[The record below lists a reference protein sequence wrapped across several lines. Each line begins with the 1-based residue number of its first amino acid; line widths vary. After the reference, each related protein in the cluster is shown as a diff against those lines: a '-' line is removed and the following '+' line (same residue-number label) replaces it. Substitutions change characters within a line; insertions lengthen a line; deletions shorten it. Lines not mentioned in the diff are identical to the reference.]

1 MAAIFKVDFRGL
13 DGIAK
18 NILAVRNGFPE
29 WAAAANAETAEEIRS
44 LAQRNIREI
53 DAIATGKMQA
63 GVEVTYSK
71 AGLVYAV
78 GTKAAYGPFVELG
91 TRPHFPPLDA
101 IREWCRVR
109 GIDEKAAFPIA
120 RAISR
125 RGLPE
130 RPWLRPAFL
139 AGIVQHANRIRIAV
153 NDGLRS
159 KLA

>member
-1 MAAIFKVDFRGL
+1 MAAIFKVDMRGIEGL
-13 DGIAK
+13 QK

-29 WAAAANAETAEEIRS
+29 WAAEANAETAEVIRT
-44 LAQRNIREI
+44 LAQRNIQEI
-53 DAIATGKMQA
+53 DAIATGKMAA
-63 GVEVTYSK
+63 GVEVAYSR
-71 AGLVYAV
+71 AGLVFAV
-78 GTKAAYGPFVELG
+78 GTKAAYGVFVELG

-109 GIDEKAAFPIA
+109 GIDEKAAYPIA
-120 RAISR
+120 LAISR

-139 AGIVQHANRIRIAV
+139 AGIAQHANRIRLTYAA
-153 NDGLRS
+153 GLRS